1 MIYQE
6 NIYEVIR
13 KLKSNPNTGL
23 TSKQVINR
31 QNKYGLNELEGK
43 KKKTII
49 KLFVEQFND
58 PMVIILIIGAIISI
72 ILKEYID
79 ASIILI
85 VITMN
90 AIIGVIQVYKAEK
103 AIEALNKLTAPTAY
117 VIRDNKLKEIKANQI
132 VVGDI
137 VQLSVGKYIPAD

>member
-49 KLFVEQFND
+49 KLFVEQ
-58 PMVIILIIGAIISI
+58 
-72 ILKEYID
+72 
-79 ASIILI
+79 
-85 VITMN
+85 
-90 AIIGVIQVYKAEK
+90 
-103 AIEALNKLTAPTAY
+103 
-117 VIRDNKLKEIKANQI
+117 
-132 VVGDI
+132 
-137 VQLSVGKYIPAD
+137 